1 MILALLVFKTD
12 GKRIF
17 HNWKARAGEPGVTS
31 ADGPD
36 SATRRARMSAGEPRL
51 GNATRAS
58 GPHRS
63 DATGADG
70 PGSAS
75 SATATR

>member
-1 MILALLVFKTD
+1 MGNGFFTIA
-12 GKRIF
+12 KRV
-17 HNWKARAGEPGVTS
+17 RVDPGVTS
-31 ADGPD
+31 ADGPV
-36 SATRRARMSAGEPRL
+36 AVTRRAQMSAGEPRL
-51 GNATRAS
+51 GDVTRAS

-75 SATATR
+75 SAPATR